1 MQEILEV
8 LFNNVDKKEV
18 RNLINTMHE
27 NATIELA
34 KDLSIGK
41 EKYNSDIAIV
51 SLSTQINEEYSFTL
65 LRAMAL
71 DMYREDTEKRTII
84 NEFIDSLQELYNQHE
99 EIIKRC

>member
-1 MQEILEV
+1 MQELLNL
-8 LFNNVDKKEV
+8 LFDNVDKKEV
-18 RNLINTMHE
+18 RNIINNMHE
-27 NATIELA
+27 KATLELA
-34 KDLSIGK
+34 KDLSIGE

-71 DMYREDTEKRTII
+71 DMYRNDTQKRTII

>member
-1 MQEILEV
+1 M
-8 LFNNVDKKEV
+8 DKKEV

-34 KDLSIGK
+34 KDLSIGE

-71 DMYREDTEKRTII
+71 DMYREDTEKRTVI

>member
-1 MQEILEV
+1 MQELLNL
-8 LFNNVDKKEV
+8 LFDNVDKKEV
-18 RNLINTMHE
+18 RNIINNMHE
-27 NATIELA
+27 KATLELA
-34 KDLSIGK
+34 KDLSIGE

-65 LRAMAL
+65 LKAMAL
-71 DMYREDTEKRTII
+71 DMYRNDTQKRTII

>member
-34 KDLSIGK
+34 KDLSIGE